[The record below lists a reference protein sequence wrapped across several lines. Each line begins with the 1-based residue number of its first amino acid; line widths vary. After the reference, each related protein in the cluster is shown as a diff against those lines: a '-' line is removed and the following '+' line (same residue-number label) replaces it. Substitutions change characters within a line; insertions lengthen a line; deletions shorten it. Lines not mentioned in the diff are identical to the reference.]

1 VKLQLG
7 YIHGESKDSVLGLSG
22 PKATTDGVR
31 SQLQVNF

>member
-7 YIHGESKDSVLGLSG
+7 YIHGEAKDSVTGATG